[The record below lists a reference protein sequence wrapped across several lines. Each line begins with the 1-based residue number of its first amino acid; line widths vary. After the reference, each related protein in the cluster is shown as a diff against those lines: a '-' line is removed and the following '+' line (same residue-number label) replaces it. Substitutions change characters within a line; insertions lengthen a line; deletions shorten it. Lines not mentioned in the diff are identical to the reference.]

1 MGVFCFSAFSQ
12 SSSLDYQNMNKKIK
26 DSIVFFKKEILGK
39 KSRFIIFMAILAV
52 AAFMVVKSARGKK
65 NQPQIQTQKV
75 ERGTIISSVS
85 ASGQILT
92 ANIVNVTS
100 NASGLVKKVYV
111 KDGDRVTSG
120 RKVLELVLDTDSK
133 QRSAS
138 AYSSYL
144 SAKNS
149 LDSAVVTLWTLDSAM
164 WAANRTFVNDALARG
179 LLAYDPTY
187 IQENDNWLAAEA
199 KYKNQK
205 AVIEQ
210 AQRAVNN
217 AWLAYQAVS
226 PIVTAPV
233 SGIITNITY
242 AEGMTLGGTSDTSQR
257 IAVIRAEGNP
267 LATFN
272 LSEIDVAK
280 VKPGQKATIKLDS
293 LADKTFTGKVATVD
307 RVGTVTSGVA
317 NYPVVIKFDTEAPEV
332 SPNMSATAN
341 IILETKDNVLLVPS
355 SAVRVQGE
363 QNIVRVLKDKKEQ
376 AVVVE
381 TGLTSDSQT
390 EILSGLS
397 EGDEVITSV
406 VTTTT
411 RQGTSVFGGQL
422 RIGGFGGAG
431 FGGARR

>member
-1 MGVFCFSAFSQ
+1 
-12 SSSLDYQNMNKKIK
+12 
-26 DSIVFFKKEILGK
+26 
-39 KSRFIIFMAILAV
+39 
-52 AAFMVVKSARGKK
+52 
-65 NQPQIQTQKV
+65 
-75 ERGTIISSVS
+75 
-85 ASGQILT
+85 
-92 ANIVNVTS
+92 
-100 NASGLVKKVYV
+100 
-111 KDGDRVTSG
+111 
-120 RKVLELVLDTDSK
+120 
-133 QRSAS
+133 
-138 AYSSYL
+138 
-144 SAKNS
+144 
-149 LDSAVVTLWTLDSAM
+149 M